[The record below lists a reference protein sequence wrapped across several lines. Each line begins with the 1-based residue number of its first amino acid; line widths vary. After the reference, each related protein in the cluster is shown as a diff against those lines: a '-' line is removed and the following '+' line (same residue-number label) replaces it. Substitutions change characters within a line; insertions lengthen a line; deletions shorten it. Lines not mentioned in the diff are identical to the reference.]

1 MKIFNLFFYLL
12 SLLLINIAIYLIDIK
27 FEYSILINKPVLI
40 LIISGFIMSLSNF
53 SFTEV
58 RQALRDILNSRDYHL
73 LKKSGL
79 ILENISKNT
88 LISILISIVAA
99 NISLYCN
106 PDLYTIADYFTY
118 NAIPALYFVF
128 LKLFV
133 FIPLETSLN
142 RKLIYIKKFKTVKKK
157 N

>member
-1 MKIFNLFFYLL
+1 MKIFHFFFYLL
-12 SLLLINIAIYLIDIK
+12 SLLLINVSIYLIDTN
-27 FEYSILINKPVLI
+27 FEYSFLINKSVLI
-40 LIISGFIMSLSNF
+40 LVIAGFVMTLSNF
-53 SFTEV
+53 SFSEV
-58 RQALRDILNSRDYHL
+58 RQALKDILNSNDYHL

-88 LISILISIVAA
+88 LISILISIVAT